1 MEEILHQLRLV
12 VYPHYFQDF
21 HTCQVVGL
29 GIPEASTVAT
39 TWKPHD
45 LCVIRLEMTFS
56 TQALRLLL
64 SAHLNR
70 SRPPRT
76 APQPR
81 GRLHLEKKKNYR
93 RRKTWVVQHRNDFM
107 NPGFFVAFAM
117 ICLFACIST
126 GKYVMKF
133 NCGFLHH
140 YYYVVISL
148 PVFIH
153 FNKGH
158 LWCPAPRL

>member
-1 MEEILHQLRLV
+1 M
-12 VYPHYFQDF
+12 
-21 HTCQVVGL
+21 VGL

-45 LCVIRLEMTFS
+45 LCVIRLEMTFFS

-133 NCGFLHH
+133 NCGFCTTTTMSSFRCL
-140 YYYVVISL
+140 YSSTLTKVTFGVL
-148 PVFIH
+148 
-153 FNKGH
+153 
-158 LWCPAPRL
+158 RLDFS